1 MSNNS
6 SNLIFGSTTNLALA
20 ATPSNGSFLVA
31 YDSTTG
37 YLSQKDGQG
46 MVSRIGVAP
55 TASGVLETFPSD
67 ILVSLTPGKSFGKYI
82 NGDLIPSYGKTV
94 VEIIID
100 SLTEP
105 INPTISLN
113 SLSTIDFNQTIIS
126 NVLNYTYSINSQGAT
141 TSSILLEWRRNN
153 SGSWAT
159 LSTNDSLFTF
169 THSLTDTSFNT
180 QPFNYR
186 YTVIDSQ
193 GGVNS
198 ITKDIIPSSYVEPN
212 ITLSIIAATT
222 SYIETNS
229 NREKG
234 NIESNISGLI
244 TTNSTLVELSYY
256 QLQYKKN
263 STGPWVNIGTTV
275 SISGTTAN
283 INLTN
288 HNDIVNL
295 SDTNSISY
303 RVQVTDNYQTNIS
316 EISLVSLLNVIFYG
330 SKGSVPTTSGD
341 IRTLDNML
349 FTDSL
354 DTFIL
359 NTGTTYSK
367 FVVAIPSTLNIT
379 EVLDID
385 ALNVN
390 ITNSYVINTFN
401 VSDFIGT
408 NVSYNV
414 YTMVNS
420 IQYNFNHRHQIKR
433 I

>member
-37 YLSQKDGQG
+37 YLSQKDDQG
-46 MVSRIGVAP
+46 IVSRIGVAP

-67 ILVSLTPGKSFGKYI
+67 ILVSITPGKSFGKYI
-82 NGDLIPSYGKTV
+82 NGDLIPSYGKTA
-94 VEIIID
+94 VEVIID

-105 INPTISLN
+105 INPTISLD

-126 NVLNYTYSINSQGAT
+126 NVLNYTYSINTQGAT

-153 SGSWAT
+153 SGSWVT

-193 GGVNS
+193 GGTNS

-256 QLQYKKN
+256 QLQYQKN
-263 STGPWVNIGTTV
+263 STGPWVNIGATV
-275 SISGTTAN
+275 SISGATAN

-330 SKGSVPTTSGD
+330 SKGSVPTMSGD

-390 ITNSYVINTFN
+390 ITNSYIINTFN
-401 VSDFIGT
+401 ISDFIGT

-420 IQYNFNHRHQIKR
+420 IPYNFNHRHQIK
-433 I
+433 II

>member
-1 MSNNS
+1 MKNNIYFMSNNS

-46 MVSRIGVAP
+46 IVSRIGVAP

-82 NGDLIPSYGKTV
+82 NGDSIPSYGKTA
-94 VEIIID
+94 VEVIID

-105 INPTISLN
+105 INPTISLD

-126 NVLNYTYSINSQGAT
+126 NVLNYTYSINNQGAT

-153 SGSWAT
+153 SGSWVT

-193 GGVNS
+193 GGTNS
-198 ITKDIIPSSYVEPN
+198 ITKNIIPSSYVEPN

-256 QLQYKKN
+256 QLQYQKN
-263 STGPWVNIGTTV
+263 STGPWVNIG
-275 SISGTTAN
+275 
-283 INLTN
+283 
-288 HNDIVNL
+288 
-295 SDTNSISY
+295 
-303 RVQVTDNYQTNIS
+303 QQ
-316 EISLVSLLNVIFYG
+316 
-330 SKGSVPTTSGD
+330 
-341 IRTLDNML
+341 
-349 FTDSL
+349 
-354 DTFIL
+354 
-359 NTGTTYSK
+359 
-367 FVVAIPSTLNIT
+367 
-379 EVLDID
+379 
-385 ALNVN
+385 
-390 ITNSYVINTFN
+390 
-401 VSDFIGT
+401 
-408 NVSYNV
+408 
-414 YTMVNS
+414 
-420 IQYNFNHRHQIKR
+420 
-433 I
+433 